1 MKNLFLS
8 ILAIA
13 TLSLVSCGGTETKKT
28 ASEAAAPAAPA
39 ASALQA
45 SASKAISNAPVMS
58 FDKGIHDFGVIQEG
72 SRVETVFMFTNTGKS
87 DLIIQDARGSCG
99 CTVPEYP
106 KNLPIAPGATGEI
119 RVSFDSSNKPNLQQ
133 KTVTITTN
141 TDTGRETIRIKAM
154 VTADPVKQQ
163 QREAAQAA
171 RLQQTN

>member
-1 MKNLFLS
+1 MRKS
-8 ILAIA
+8 LAILLIG
-13 TLSLVSCGGTETKKT
+13 LSAIVNAQVDDKEIVFESVSY
-28 ASEAAAPAAPA
+28 
-39 ASALQA
+39 
-45 SASKAISNAPVMS
+45 
-58 FDKGIHDFGVIQEG
+58 DFG
-72 SRVETVFMFTNTGKS
+72 TVKFGDQKINATYIFTNKS
-87 DLIIQDARGSCG
+87 PIDFQIKDVKASCG

-133 KTVTITTN
+133 KTVTITAN

>member
-8 ILAIA
+8 TLAIA
-13 TLSLVSCGGTETKKT
+13 TLTLVSCGGTETKKT

-99 CTVPEYP
+99 CTVPEFP

-163 QREAAQAA
+163 QREAA

>member
-8 ILAIA
+8 ILAIV
-13 TLSLVSCGGTETKKT
+13 TLTLVSCGGTETKKAATGEAAPT
-28 ASEAAAPAAPA
+28 ASAA
-39 ASALQA
+39 QA

-72 SRVETVFMFTNTGKS
+72 SLVETVFTFTNTGKS

-119 RVSFDSSNKPNLQQ
+119 RVLFDSSNKPNLQQ

-171 RLQQTN
+171 SLQQTN